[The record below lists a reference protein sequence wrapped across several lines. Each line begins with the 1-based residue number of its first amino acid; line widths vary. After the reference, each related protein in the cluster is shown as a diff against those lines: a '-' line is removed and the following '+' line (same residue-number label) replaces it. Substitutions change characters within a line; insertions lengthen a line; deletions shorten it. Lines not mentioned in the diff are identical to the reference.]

1 MTAPHDHDGT
11 DARLDR
17 QLAGL
22 LSDAVSD
29 VEPAD
34 ALDTIRTRTKVT
46 TMSSRRPWLFAAGGA
61 VVATAAVIT
70 AIALAGGT
78 LTGTTADDDPGPA
91 EQTSEPA
98 EPTPSD
104 SAEPSPDQSEP
115 TPSAPPSGGPAGD
128 PYPVYLVSETP
139 QGLRLFREFQP
150 GTGADPLLASA
161 LATVEGT
168 SLDPDYRSLWPE
180 GSSVASVVTDGADIL
195 TVDVTGAPRELP
207 AGMSQADAQLAV
219 QQVVYSVQAA
229 HGQGRV
235 GVQLLLDGGR
245 TDQVLGQ
252 PASEPLANAPVLETL
267 SMMNITYPGEGAT
280 VSGRFTADGV
290 NNGFE
295 ASVTWRLLDGE
306 AVVGEGF
313 GTAGGWGEEK
323 LFPWEVEVDVSGL
336 EPGAYTFVAS
346 NDDPSGGTEG
356 AGPHTDTRVI
366 IVE

>member
-1 MTAPHDHDGT
+1 MTAPRDHDGP

-17 QLAGL
+17 QLSGL

-29 VEPAD
+29 VEPVD

-70 AIALAGGT
+70 AIALAGGN
-78 LTGTTADDDPGPA
+78 LPGTTADDDPGPA
-91 EQTSEPA
+91 DRTSRASDPTPT
-98 EPTPSD
+98 EPT
-104 SAEPSPDQSEP
+104 EPSPSEP
-115 TPSAPPSGGPAGD
+115 TSSAPSGGSGSGPF
-128 PYPVYLVSETP
+128 PVYLVSETP

-161 LATVEGT
+161 VATVEGG

-180 GSSVASVVTDGADIL
+180 GSSVASVVSDGADIL
-195 TVDVTGAPRELP
+195 TVDITGAPHDLP
-207 AGMSQADAQLAV
+207 PGMSQVDAQLAL

-229 HGQGRV
+229 NGQGRV

-252 PASEPLANAPVLETL
+252 PTSEPLATAPVLKTL
-267 SMMNITYPGEGAT
+267 SMMNITNPGEGAT
-280 VSGRFTADGV
+280 VSGTFIADGV

-295 ASVTWRLLDGE
+295 AAVTWRLLDGE
-306 AVVGEGF
+306 QVVGEGF
-313 GTAGGWGEEK
+313 GTAEGWGEEK
-323 LFPWEVEVDVSGL
+323 LFPWKVEVDVSGL
-336 EPGAYTFVAS
+336 DPGAYTFVAS
-346 NDDPSGGTEG
+346 NDDPSGGVEG
-356 AGPHTDTRVI
+356 AGPHTDTRVV

>member
-1 MTAPHDHDGT
+1 MTAPRDHDGP

-17 QLAGL
+17 QLSGL

-34 ALDTIRTRTKVT
+34 ALDTIRTRTT
-46 TMSSRRPWLFAAGGA
+46 GTPMSSRRPWLFAAGGA
-61 VVATAAVIT
+61 VVATAAVVT
-70 AIALAGGT
+70 AIALAGGNPP
-78 LTGTTADDDPGPA
+78 GTTADDDPGPA
-91 EQTSEPA
+91 GQTSRA
-98 EPTPSD
+98 SDPTPSE
-104 SAEPSPDQSEP
+104 SPEPSP
-115 TPSAPPSGGPAGD
+115 GD
-128 PYPVYLVSETP
+128 PSTSAASEGSGNEPFPVYLVSETP
-139 QGLRLFREFQP
+139 QGLRLFREFQS
-150 GTGADPLLASA
+150 GAGDDPLLASA
-161 LATVEGT
+161 VTTVEGR
-168 SLDPDYRSLWPE
+168 SLDPDYRSLWPG
-180 GSSVASVVTDGADIL
+180 GSSVASVVSDGADVL
-195 TVDVTGAPRELP
+195 TVDITGAPHDLP
-207 AGMSQADAQLAV
+207 PGMSQAEAQLAL
-219 QQVVYSVQAA
+219 QQVIYSVQAA

-252 PASEPLANAPVLETL
+252 PTSEPLANGPVLETL

-280 VSGRFTADGV
+280 VSGTFTADGV

-306 AVVGEGF
+306 EVVGEGF
-313 GTAGGWGEEK
+313 GTAEGWAEEK

-336 EPGAYTFVAS
+336 EPGAYTFLAS
-346 NDDPSGGTEG
+346 NDDPSGGAEG

>member
-1 MTAPHDHDGT
+1 MTAPRDHDGPA
-11 DARLDR
+11 ARLDR
-17 QLAGL
+17 ELSGL

-29 VEPAD
+29 VEPTD

-46 TMSSRRPWLFAAGGA
+46 PMSSRRPWLLAAGGA

-70 AIALAGGT
+70 AIALAGGN
-78 LTGTTADDDPGPA
+78 LPGTTADDDGPDPA
-91 EQTSEPA
+91 DRTSRVSD
-98 EPTPSD
+98 PTPSESD
-104 SAEPSPDQSEP
+104 EPSPGEP
-115 TPSAPPSGGPAGD
+115 TSSAPSGGSGSD
-128 PYPVYLVSETP
+128 PVPVYLVSETP

-150 GTGADPLLASA
+150 GTGEDPLLASA
-161 LATVEGT
+161 VATVEGR

-180 GSSVASVVTDGADIL
+180 GTSVASVVSDGADIL
-195 TVDVTGAPRELP
+195 TVDLTGAPHDLP
-207 AGMSQADAQLAV
+207 PGMSQADAGLAV
-219 QQVVYSVQAA
+219 QQVIYSVQAA

-252 PASEPLANAPVLETL
+252 PASEPLANGPVLETL

-280 VSGRFTADGV
+280 VSGSFTANGV

-295 ASVTWRLLDGE
+295 ASVGWQLLDGSE
-306 AVVGEGF
+306 VVGEGF
-313 GTAGGWGEEK
+313 GTAEGWGEEK

>member
-1 MTAPHDHDGT
+1 MTAPHDHDGP

-22 LSDAVSD
+22 LADAVSD
-29 VEPAD
+29 VEPVN

-46 TMSSRRPWLFAAGGA
+46 TMSSRRPWLLAAGGA

-70 AIALAGGT
+70 AIALAGGG
-78 LTGTTADDDPGPA
+78 LPGTTAEDDPGPA
-91 EQTSEPA
+91 GQTSEAA
-98 EPTPSD
+98 EPTPD
-104 SAEPSPDQSEP
+104 ESADPSPDEP
-115 TPSAPPSGGPAGD
+115 TPSAPPEGSGSGPV
-128 PYPVYLVSETP
+128 PVYLVSETP

-150 GTGADPLLASA
+150 GTGDDPLLASA
-161 LATVEGT
+161 TATVEGR

-180 GSSVASVVTDGADIL
+180 GSSVAGVVSDGADIL
-195 TVDVTGAPRELP
+195 TVDITGAPRDLP
-207 AGMSQADAQLAV
+207 SGMTQAEAQLAV

-229 HGQGRV
+229 NGQGRV

-252 PASEPLANAPVLETL
+252 PASEPLANGPVLETL
-267 SMMNITYPGEGAT
+267 SMMNITYPDEGAT
-280 VSGRFTADGV
+280 VSGTFTANGV

-306 AVVGEGF
+306 EVVGEGF
-313 GTAGGWGEEK
+313 GTAEGWGEER

-336 EPGAYTFVAS
+336 EPGAYTFLTS
-346 NDDPSGGTEG
+346 NDDPSGGAEG